1 MDKTYNI
8 FVDGEL
14 TLSTTRKSRVIDFL
28 NQNFEFEGEIWVR
41 IFKDGV
47 SYRGYVMNLR
57 FESSEEIYLVTKM
70 DLDYIKENF

>member
-1 MDKTYNI
+1 MDKVYI
-8 FVDGEL
+8 LFVDGEL
-14 TLSTTRKSRVIDFL
+14 TLSTTRKSRVIDFI
-28 NQNFEFEGEIWVR
+28 NQKFEYECEIWVR

-57 FESSEEIYLVTKM
+57 FESSEEIYLVTKK